1 MSPQC
6 PCFPIAWEGLG
17 GLALSGE
24 DAPGPPQTQ
33 GFDLHSLSFH
43 LSPSALGEW
52 PPSLGP
58 CPGNTDHRPG
68 APQKPRGGARDTDE
82 RHRKARSDVLE
93 SVPRLPQHGGLRV
106 HRKIPKSP
114 NPKIPWGRG
123 RDRTAPA
130 GSEGP
135 RKAQKGQRATS
146 RDRPVA
152 PPASP
157 PPLPPA
163 PLVPSRCGTSQG
175 AGRPPPPGEMWLSSR
190 ESAALCPQFSRELR
204 SRIISREGALAA
216 FSSAGRDHGGRQE
229 QAPHQGRQ
237 ERRQEESVRAAG
249 RGGDGARGAGAAGCR
264 GWGAD
269 GGGRR
274 AGRCCHGGGRA
285 RASPGCG
292 PSCVAAGGR
301 DGAGRLPL

>member
-1 MSPQC
+1 MPRPTS
-6 PCFPIAWEGLG
+6 
-17 GLALSGE
+17 
-24 DAPGPPQTQ
+24 
-33 GFDLHSLSFH
+33 
-43 LSPSALGEW
+43 SA
-52 PPSLGP
+52 PSL
-58 CPGNTDHRPG
+58 T
-68 APQKPRGGARDTDE
+68 
-82 RHRKARSDVLE
+82 
-93 SVPRLPQHGGLRV
+93 
-106 HRKIPKSP
+106 
-114 NPKIPWGRG
+114 
-123 RDRTAPA
+123 
-130 GSEGP
+130 
-135 RKAQKGQRATS
+135 
-146 RDRPVA
+146 
-152 PPASP
+152 P